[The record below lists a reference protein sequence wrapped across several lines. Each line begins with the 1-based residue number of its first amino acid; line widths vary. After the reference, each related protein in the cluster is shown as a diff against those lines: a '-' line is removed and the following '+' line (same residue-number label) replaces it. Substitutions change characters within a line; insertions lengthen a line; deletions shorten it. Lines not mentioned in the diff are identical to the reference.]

1 MSIMASRDPALASE
15 ASAGRVRQ
23 AMRAMQLEAGIRTD
37 PDKRADRFVEDW
49 RQLGRHREE
58 LHHDGDFRGA
68 RKVSEQMAGMAKSL
82 ERDAQVESILRGRK
96 QELGISFE
104 TGRQLSHDLA
114 SSVGIEM
121 GRGRDLGMS
130 R

>member
-1 MSIMASRDPALASE
+1 
-15 ASAGRVRQ
+15 
-23 AMRAMQLEAGIRTD
+23 MQLEAEIRTD
-37 PDKRADRFVEDW
+37 TDKRAERFVEGW
-49 RQLGRHREE
+49 RQLGQHREE
-58 LHHDGDFRGA
+58 LQRDGDFGGA

-82 ERDAQVESILRGRK
+82 ERDAQVESVLRGRK

-121 GRGRDLGMS
+121 GRSYDRGLS